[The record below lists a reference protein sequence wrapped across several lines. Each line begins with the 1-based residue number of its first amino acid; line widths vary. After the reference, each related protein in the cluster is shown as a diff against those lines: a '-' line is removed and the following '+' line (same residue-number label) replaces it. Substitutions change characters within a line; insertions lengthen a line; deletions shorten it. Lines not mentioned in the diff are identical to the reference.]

1 MYDSKKFMELK
12 INGEINSFTSSL
24 SLSQLFKELKIANIG
39 FAVAINREVIP
50 HSQYENTVLKEG
62 DEVEIVQ
69 AVGGG

>member
-1 MYDSKKFMELK
+1 MKIK
-12 INGEINSFTSSL
+12 INGDVHSFSASFSL
-24 SLSQLFKELKIANIG
+24 LQLFKELKLADLR

-50 HSQYENTVLKEG
+50 RSEYESTLLKEG

>member
-1 MYDSKKFMELK
+1 MKIK
-12 INGEINSFTSSL
+12 INGEINSFSSSL
-24 SLSQLFKELKIANIG
+24 SLSQLFKELKLADLR

-50 HSQYENTVLKEG
+50 RSEYESTLLKEG